1 MKAASRNM
9 YLIRDGASRDG
20 ELGLGR
26 VSLSRLDPQGFLMD
40 NPLTVRVLS
49 PTLHIASV
57 SCSGHLRILWLS
69 GWGLAPAQSHT
80 EVPLP

>member
-1 MKAASRNM
+1 MPGASRNM

-20 ELGLGR
+20 ELRLGR

-57 SCSGHLRILWLS
+57 SCSGDLRILWLR
-69 GWGLAPAQSHT
+69 GWGLAPEQNQPGG
-80 EVPLP
+80 PLP